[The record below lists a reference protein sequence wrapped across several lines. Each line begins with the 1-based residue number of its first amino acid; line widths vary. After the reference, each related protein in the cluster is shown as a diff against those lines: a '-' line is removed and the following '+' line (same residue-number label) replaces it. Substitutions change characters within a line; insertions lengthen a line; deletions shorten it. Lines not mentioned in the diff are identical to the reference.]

1 MKPRKITAF
10 TFAHFLHSAGSQCP
24 NWLPA
29 AGSPA
34 RAGCQ
39 QLLEASVCYPPHCCW
54 QPGGCFKGRLFEAQG
69 QDSTCENTFSLD
81 YGCSFSSAPEIE
93 AAVPSPPPAA
103 HGQYLRLA
111 VAPTAGGQCGGQ
123 HLHGEARSDVD
134 GGVARLDVFPA
145 SAFPGASM
153 SKTPLLTLA
162 SHRKPVTPA
171 GGAKKNPSHHPRL
184 RKKNPSHRE
193 GLHKKKKP
201 VNISGIAKKKKTVR
215 LFRLAKKKASQIQ
228 PYKETQN
235 RDRFPEKGVANPMA
249 LGSLVAAG
257 NRASN
262 VKL

>member
-1 MKPRKITAF
+1 MHR
-10 TFAHFLHSAGSQCP
+10 AHGAGVRE
-24 NWLPA
+24 
-29 AGSPA
+29 AGGF
-34 RAGCQ
+34 RLQ
-39 QLLEASVCYPPHCCW
+39 Q
-54 QPGGCFKGRLFEAQG
+54 GCFEGRLFEAQG
-69 QDSTCENTFSLD
+69 QDSTCENTFCLD

-171 GGAKKNPSHHPRL
+171 GGAKKTRHTIRGCGQKTRHTGR
-184 RKKNPSHRE
+184 
-193 GLHKKKKP
+193 GCTKKP
-201 VNISGIAKKKKTVR
+201 VNISGIAKKTVR
-215 LFRLAKKKASQIQ
+215 LFRACKKRRRKSSPIKKLKIVIGFPKKASQILW
-228 PYKETQN
+228 
-235 RDRFPEKGVANPMA
+235 FWGA
-249 LGSLVAAG
+249 
-257 NRASN
+257 
-262 VKL
+262 

>member
-184 RKKNPSHRE
+184 RKKNVTQ
-193 GLHKKKKP
+193 GGVAQKKTRQHFRDC
-201 VNISGIAKKKKTVR
+201 KKKKTVR
-215 LFRLAKKKASQIQ
+215 LFRLAKKRRRKSSPIKKLKIVIGFPKKASQILWLW
-228 PYKETQN
+228 
-235 RDRFPEKGVANPMA
+235 GA
-249 LGSLVAAG
+249 
-257 NRASN
+257 
-262 VKL
+262 